1 MMSNE
6 KRPKKPYDLS
16 FISISRGLL
25 LFFLPLIAYIFAVFP
40 IIYILFTILGY
51 VPFTGILYYFILSIF
66 LVFAFFILLILIS
79 FIPGLF
85 IKIFRIRVPEGTYE
99 LAITD
104 KAFFLHMLF
113 FVLYRPSLTFIGVLP
128 LVPLRLRLL
137 KLVGLQIG
145 KGSLIAGTEMI
156 DEPYAVTI
164 GENTLI
170 GGLSTIFSHISDTKL
185 RMKPVKIGSN
195 CFIGNKSVI
204 MPGAIIEDDVRVE
217 PNTVVNQD
225 QVLQRG
231 KTYFGNPAQE
241 LKQKS

>member
-1 MMSNE
+1 MTMSKE
-6 KRPKKPYDLS
+6 QRQKKPYDFSLVS
-16 FISISRGLL
+16 LSRGFLL
-25 LFFLPLIAYIFAVFP
+25 VLLPATAYVLAVFP
-40 IIYILFTILGY
+40 IIFSLFTILRY
-51 VPFTGILYYFILSIF
+51 ISVTGILYYLILSIL
-66 LVFAFFILLILIS
+66 LVFAFFILLILVS

-85 IKIFRIRVPEGTYE
+85 IRIFRIKVPEGTYE

-113 FVLYRPSLTFIGVLP
+113 FVLYRPSLTFIGIVP

-145 KGSLIAGTEMI
+145 QGSLIAGTEMI

-164 GENTLI
+164 GDHTFI

-185 RMKPVKIGSN
+185 RMKPVRIGSH

-217 PNTVVNQD
+217 PNTVVSQD
-225 QVLQRG
+225 QVLYKG
-231 KTYFGNPAQE
+231 KTYYANPARE
-241 LKQKS
+241 MK